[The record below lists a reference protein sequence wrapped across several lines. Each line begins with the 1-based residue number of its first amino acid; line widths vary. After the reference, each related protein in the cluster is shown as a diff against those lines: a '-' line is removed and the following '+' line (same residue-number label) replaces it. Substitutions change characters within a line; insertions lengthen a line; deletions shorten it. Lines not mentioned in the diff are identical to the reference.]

1 MLAVGLNQHIKK
13 GTNCIRAVLFKWW
26 DELQYTDVSFVAMVI
41 IMITYSDNRQYD
53 WLTIGDLVL
62 DSTGPFICFSIR
74 VFTTIRCVPRH
85 ILKKSGLQT
94 LRWNWFVW
102 CFLIYEILRFT
113 QQLKQSTVAALWRRQ
128 GLSKWADSCIPDNAV
143 AQTLIPTRLASWC
156 LALFISC
163 DWSKS
168 IRKKI
173 HIPAT

>member
-1 MLAVGLNQHIKK
+1 MWIYCTAHIYIYTYIWKRKSILKSDKRFTEKKTDVVMLAVGLNQHIKK

-113 QQLKQSTVAALWRRQ
+113 
-128 GLSKWADSCIPDNAV
+128 LSS
-143 AQTLIPTRLASWC
+143 
-156 LALFISC
+156 
-163 DWSKS
+163 
-168 IRKKI
+168 
-173 HIPAT
+173 